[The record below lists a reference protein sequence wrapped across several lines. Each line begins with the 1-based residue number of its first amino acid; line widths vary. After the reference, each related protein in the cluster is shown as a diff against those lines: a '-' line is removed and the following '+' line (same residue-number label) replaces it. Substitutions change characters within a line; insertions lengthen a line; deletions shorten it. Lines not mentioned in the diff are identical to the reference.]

1 MHSNGGRISTG
12 RERGVVASRTGTI
25 SRRMVTAWVAVGL
38 LLAGMVAATP
48 AVAHPEPEGLQEGGV
63 GVMVNSPEDLAGFRQ
78 AAHWSGSGP
87 VADQTSDLVYAGTGC
102 SPVVY
107 QQVDVDGKIA
117 IVDDQ
122 LDSPI
127 PGDVC
132 PTYTFA
138 QKAQAAEQAGAI
150 GLIQVRGDNQTSGR
164 NAVTAEIP
172 VLELANRDGQPIRD
186 AVVAET
192 TVNVALTRLTDVP
205 TERLSDVPCVDGM
218 AGPFECDGVDLLG
231 FVPHAEFDSA
241 GISDIWGWTDPEP
254 GSDGVHDEYVML
266 GKTNGIA
273 FFRVTD
279 PSNAVYL
286 GELPNPGLVQA
297 VWHDIKVHDNHAF
310 TVSESEQHGMTVFDL
325 TRLRGVE
332 EPKEWDSDAHYRF
345 NAAAHNIAI
354 NEGTGF
360 AYIVG
365 GNTGLV
371 VPDQCLSGLHMVD
384 INDPKNPTFAGC
396 YLEEGGPGTAAR
408 SVGSPATEL
417 SPAAYVHDTQCVVY
431 DGPDER
437 HAGKEI
443 CFNAAENKIVIVD
456 VTNKALPV
464 TLGVMDYPDVGYAH
478 QGWLTDDHGYLVVND
493 ELDEINALPE
503 DSDEPGMNTRS
514 IVLDVRDLED
524 PKVHFEHFHDTVSPD
539 HNNYVHEGLL
549 YQSNYSSGLRV
560 FDTAAV
566 NDPDDPRL
574 EPVGFFDTFP
584 DHSGV
589 TFDGTWSNYP
599 FFESGTIAVSGRE
612 EGLFLL
618 RLADD
623 EAAELG
629 VEITTAKHPVKVR
642 AGETGTAGLLVSN
655 VGDAADSYELT
666 VSDLPEGWTANVD
679 PEKLTVA
686 PGSDGLAAVT
696 IEVPSG
702 EAPGRATFTVT
713 ATSTTDADVSASA
726 EVAVVVRGAR

>member
-1 MHSNGGRISTG
+1 MRINRCRTSTG
-12 RERGVVASRTGTI
+12 RERTVTASRSRRI
-25 SRRMVTAWVAVGL
+25 SRRLVTAYAAVGL
-38 LLAGMVAATP
+38 MLSGAVAALP
-48 AVAHPEPEGLQEGGV
+48 AAAHPDPNHGEQQEAGGV
-63 GVMVNSPEDLAGFRQ
+63 GVLVNSPEDLAGFRQ
-78 AAHWSGSGP
+78 ANHWSGSGP
-87 VADQTSDLVYAGTGC
+87 VENQTADLVYAGTGC

-150 GLIQVRGDNQTSGR
+150 GLVQVRRDDQVTGR
-164 NAVTAEIP
+164 NAVDSGIP
-172 VLELANRDGQPIRD
+172 VLELKNSDGQPIRD

-192 TVNVALTRLTDVP
+192 TVNVSLTRLTTVP

-231 FVPHAEFDSA
+231 FVPDDEFDSA

-254 GSDGVHDEYVML
+254 GADGVHDEYVIL

-279 PSNAVYL
+279 PFNAVYL
-286 GELPNPGLVQA
+286 GELPNPGLVHA

-325 TRLRGVE
+325 TRLRGVDG
-332 EPKEWDSDAHYRF
+332 PREWDADAHYRF
-345 NAAAHNIAI
+345 NSAAHNIAI
-354 NEGTGF
+354 NEETGF

-365 GNTGLV
+365 GNAGIV
-371 VPDQCLSGLHMVD
+371 APDQCLSGLHMVD

-408 SVGSPATEL
+408 SVGGPAEDV
-417 SPAAYVHDTQCVVY
+417 SPAAYVHDTQCVIY

-437 HAGKEI
+437 HTGKEI
-443 CFNAAENKIVIVD
+443 CFNAAETKIVIVD
-456 VTNKALPV
+456 VTNKVRPV
-464 TLGVMDYPDVGYAH
+464 TLGVTDYPDVGYAH
-478 QGWLTDDHGYLVVND
+478 QGWLTEDHGFLIAND
-493 ELDEINALPE
+493 ELDEVNAVDE
-503 DSDEPGMNTRS
+503 ETGEPGMNTRT
-514 IVLDVRDLED
+514 IVVDVRDLEE
-524 PKVHFEHFHDTVSPD
+524 PKVHFEHSHDTVSPD
-539 HNNYVHEGLL
+539 HNNYVNDGLL
-549 YQSNYSSGLRV
+549 YQSNYSSGLRLL
-560 FDTAAV
+560 DTAAID
-566 NDPDDPRL
+566 DPGAPRL
-574 EPVGFFDTFP
+574 EPIGFFDTFP

-599 FFESGTIAVSGRE
+599 FFDSGTIAVSGRE

-618 RLADD
+618 RVAD
-623 EAAELG
+623 ESTERG
-629 VEITTAKHPVKVR
+629 VEITTAKHPVVIQ
-642 AGETGTAGLLVSN
+642 AGEAGTAGFLVSN
-655 VGDAADSYELT
+655 VGEGTDTYQLT
-666 VSDLPEGWTANVD
+666 VSDLPDGWTASID
-679 PEKLTVA
+679 PDELTVA
-686 PGSDGLAAVT
+686 AGSDGLAAVT
-696 IEVPSG
+696 IEVPPD
-702 EAPGRATFTVT
+702 AHPGRSTVTVT
-713 ATSTTDADVSASA
+713 ATSTTDPDVTAAADVP
-726 EVAVVVRGAR
+726 VVVR

>member
-1 MHSNGGRISTG
+1 MRINRCLPSAGRERNVAANRTGRIS
-12 RERGVVASRTGTI
+12 
-25 SRRMVTAWVAVGL
+25 RRLVTAYAAVGL
-38 LLAGMVAATP
+38 MLSGAVAAIP
-48 AVAHPEPEGLQEGGV
+48 AAAHPDPKHGEQQVGGV
-63 GVMVNSPEDLAGFRQ
+63 GVLVNSPDDLAGFHQ
-78 AAHWSGSGP
+78 ANHWSGSGP
-87 VADQTSDLVYAGTGC
+87 VADQTADLVYAGTGC

-132 PTYTFA
+132 PTYTFF

-150 GLIQVRGDNQTSGR
+150 GLIQVRRDDQVTGR
-164 NAVTAEIP
+164 NAVSSEIP
-172 VLELANRDGQPIRD
+172 VLELKNSDGQPIRN
-186 AVVAET
+186 AVVDEDR
-192 TVNVALTRLTDVP
+192 TVNVSLTRITTVP

-231 FVPHAEFDSA
+231 FVPEDEFDSA

-254 GSDGVHDEYVML
+254 GADGVHDEYVIL

-286 GELPNPGLVQA
+286 GELPNPGLVHA

-332 EPKEWDSDAHYRF
+332 EPREWDSDAHYRF
-345 NAAAHNIAI
+345 NSAAHNIAI
-354 NEGTGF
+354 NEDTGF

-365 GNTGLV
+365 GNSGLV

-408 SVGSPATEL
+408 VIGGPAEEA

-437 HAGKEI
+437 YTDREI
-443 CFNAAENKIVIVD
+443 CFNAAETKIVIAD
-456 VTNKALPV
+456 VTNKAAPV
-464 TLGVMDYPDVGYAH
+464 TVGVTDYPDVGYAH
-478 QGWLTDDHGYLVVND
+478 QGWLTDDKGFLVVND
-493 ELDEINALPE
+493 ELDEINAQPE
-503 DSDEPGMNTRS
+503 ESGEPGMNTRT
-514 IVLDVRDLED
+514 IVLDVRNLED

-539 HNNYVHEGLL
+539 HNNYVHDGLL

-560 FDTAAV
+560 FDTAAI
-566 NDPDDPRL
+566 NDPADPRL
-574 EPVGFFDTFP
+574 EPVGYFDTFP

-599 FFESGTIAVSGRE
+599 FFSSGTIAVSGRE

-618 RLADD
+618 RIADESTD
-623 EAAELG
+623 LG
-629 VEITTAKHPVKVR
+629 VELTTARQPVRVR
-642 AGETGTAGLLVSN
+642 AAETGTAGLLVSN
-655 VGDAADSYELT
+655 VGEAADTYQLT
-666 VSDLPEGWTANVD
+666 VSDLPEGWTATID
-679 PEKLTVA
+679 PKELTVA
-686 PGSDGLAAVT
+686 SGSGGPAAVT
-696 IEVPSG
+696 IDVPPG
-702 EAPGRATFTVT
+702 ERPGRTTFTVT
-713 ATSTTDADVSASA
+713 ATSTTDAEVSASA
-726 EVAVVVRGAR
+726 EVAVVVHE